1 MSDYIER
8 IERLET
14 ALEKANARIA
24 SYQAMADS
32 AKGPLSESF
41 REHIADACKERDR
54 LKSNLGK
61 LRREDVFA
69 WSQSDPQTG
78 VLQVCDEI
86 GHRLDEAF
94 RHLDKQS
101 D

>member
-1 MSDYIER
+1 MSNYIER
-8 IERLET
+8 IERLEA
-14 ALEKANARIA
+14 ALEKANGRIA

-54 LKSNLGK
+54 LESNLGK
-61 LRREDVFA
+61 LRRKDAVQ

-94 RHLDKQS
+94 RHLDKHS
-101 D
+101 R